1 MTKKQQCLIIIS
13 VLLLLS
19 GLLAGALF
27 LRQREPELP
36 RKLLPETSA
45 VSSETSMKCIESN
58 STETGTTA
66 MTSVHTSAA
75 SVSTAVHTSTSAEST
90 TTTADT
96 TAAVP
101 TTTTASTAAVTT
113 SPASS
118 EVIHVESISLTF
130 YEVQLHA
137 GETVTLGVTLHPANA
152 SDTTQIWSTSDNN
165 VASFETNGSITGNAA
180 GECIITVSSASD
192 PEVSAQVRVIV
203 LDQPTEPPCKSPA
216 PLSPTYIGGILIV
229 NKTYPLPADYN
240 PGLDPSCS
248 AQFDALSAAA
258 AAEGLDI
265 YLSSGF
271 RSYERQKTIYSNYLK
286 CYGQKKTDTL
296 SARAGHSEHQSGL
309 AIDVNSITDAF
320 GSTPEAAWLAE
331 HAHEFGFIIRYPKG
345 KEHITGYKYEPWHI
359 RYLGVETAAAV
370 YASGL
375 TLEEYLGVTS
385 CYADCSDI
393 SY

>member
-13 VLLLLS
+13 VLLLLT

-27 LRQREPELP
+27 LRHREPELL
-36 RKLLPETSA
+36 RELLPETTA
-45 VSSETSMKCIESN
+45 ASSETSTERIEST
-58 STETGTTA
+58 STEAGTTA
-66 MTSVHTSAA
+66 MTSARTSAA
-75 SVSTAVHTSTSAEST
+75 SVSTAVHTSTSAVST
-90 TTTADT
+90 EETTAIT
-96 TAAVP
+96 TAA
-101 TTTTASTAAVTT
+101 ASTSAVTT
-113 SPASS
+113 VPASS

-137 GETVTLGVTLHPANA
+137 GETVTLGVTLYPANA
-152 SDTTQIWSTSDNN
+152 SNTSQIWSTSDNN
-165 VASFETNGSITGNAA
+165 VASFGDGGSVTGIAA

-203 LDQPTEPPCKSPA
+203 LDPLQSEPPA

-240 PGLDPSCS
+240 PGLDPTCS

-286 CYGQKKTDTL
+286 CYGQEKTDTL

-359 RYLGVETAAAV
+359 RYLGLETAAAV

-385 CYADCSDI
+385 CYADCCYYSGN
-393 SY
+393 